1 VFSNSHAAQALS
13 DLGIVGFENPPVQI
27 YQRCMVMRE
36 AAIAL
41 GYPTLA

>member
-1 VFSNSHAAQALS
+1 MGF
-13 DLGIVGFENPPVQI
+13 VGFENPTAQI
-27 YQRCMVMRE
+27 YQRCIDMRE